1 MAETNIATGSSIAI
15 KHYSAALFANTLRGT
30 TAIENLM
37 GPVEPTA
44 AMSKV
49 AGQTAPGMPI
59 VRLDDLMKV
68 AGDVLSLDLIDTV
81 GGQPLMGDVNREGK
95 GSRLS
100 FTSQELR
107 IDLASKVID
116 AGGGMSQQRTRH
128 NLREIALAQL
138 SGYFPRLDTQESL
151 VHLAGA
157 RGCQQGTDWT
167 IPMQKGANGQAAD
180 DQNFA
185 SIMVNPV
192 KAPTYNRHFVVNG
205 ANLTQGG
212 AQLASIVSTDVL
224 KLSHIDQIRKKIDDM
239 DQPLQSV
246 KLAGDR
252 AASTAKMWVLLLSPN
267 QYSGLLTEG
276 SLRAF
281 QQNAV
286 NRAAYLDTR
295 HPLFAGEVGMWN
307 GILVIKN
314 ERAIRF
320 MPGDTTKIITSGN
333 AATAT
338 ETDGTVNGSLTA
350 GFAVERGLL
359 LGAQALA
366 VAYGKTKV
374 SGMQFGWKEHWYN
387 FESNL
392 EVMGEKVCGKT
403 KVRLNID
410 DGTGTQIPTDFG
422 VMAIDSAVPL

>member
-1 MAETNIATGSSIAI
+1 MAETNVSSGSSIAV
-15 KHYSAALFANTLRGT
+15 KHYSAALFANTLKG
-30 TAIENLM
+30 ASAMENLV

-44 AMSKV
+44 AMEKI
-49 AGQTAPGMPI
+49 AGQTQPGMPI
-59 VRLDDLMKV
+59 VRIDNLMKA
-68 AGDVLSLDLIDTV
+68 AGDIVTLDLVDTV
-81 GGQPLMGDVNREGK
+81 SGEPLMGDVNREGK
-95 GSRLS
+95 GDTLS
-100 FTSQELR
+100 FSSMEIK

-116 AGGGMSQQRTRH
+116 AGGSMSQQRTKH

-157 RGCQQGTDWT
+157 RGSQTGTDWAV
-167 IPMQKGANGQAAD
+167 PVQSSPK
-180 DQNFA
+180 FA
-185 SIMVNPV
+185 EIMVNPV
-192 KAPTYNRHFVVNG
+192 KAPTFNRHFVVNG
-205 ANLTQGG
+205 AALTPGG
-212 AQLASIVSTDVL
+212 QQLGSVASGDLL
-224 KLSHIDQIRKKIDDM
+224 KLAHLDLLRKRIDDM

-246 KLAGDR
+246 KLNGDR
-252 AASTAKMWVLLLSPN
+252 ASQTSKMWVFLATPN
-267 QYSGLLTEG
+267 QYSVLLTEG

-320 MPGDTTKIITSGN
+320 MPSETTKIITAAN
-333 AATAT
+333 AATAA
-338 ETDGTVNGSLTA
+338 ETDQAVNAGLTA
-350 GFAVERGLL
+350 GYAVERGLL
-359 LGAQALA
+359 LGAQALG

-392 EVMGEKVCGKT
+392 EVMGEKVCGKG
-403 KVRLNID
+403 KVRLSVN
-410 DGTGTQIPTDFG
+410 DGTGSKVPTDFG
-422 VMAIDSAVPL
+422 VIAVDSVVPL

>member
-1 MAETNIATGSSIAI
+1 MAETNVASGSPIAV
-15 KHYSAALFANTLRGT
+15 KHYSAALFANTLKGT
-30 TAIENLM
+30 SAVENLV
-37 GPVEPTA
+37 GPVEPSA
-44 AMSKV
+44 AMEMV
-49 AGQTAPGMPI
+49 AGQTQPGMPI
-59 VRLDDLMKV
+59 VRIDNLAKD
-68 AGDVLSLDLIDTV
+68 AGDVVSLDLVDTV
-81 GGQPLMGDVNREGK
+81 SGEPLMGDVNREGK
-95 GSRLS
+95 GDTLS
-100 FTSQELR
+100 FSSMEIR

-116 AGGGMSQQRTRH
+116 AGGSMSQQRTKH

-157 RGCQQGTDWT
+157 RGSQSGSDWT
-167 IPMQKGANGQAAD
+167 IPLQSAP
-180 DQNFA
+180 NFA

-205 ANLTQGG
+205 ANLAQGG
-212 AQLASIVSTDVL
+212 QQLGSILSSDAL
-224 KLSHIDQIRKKIDDM
+224 KLVHLDALRKRLDDM

-252 AASTAKMWVLLLSPN
+252 AAQTSRMWVFLATPN
-267 QYSGLLTEG
+267 QYSVLLTEG

-286 NRAAYLDTR
+286 NRSAYFDTR
-295 HPLFAGEVGMWN
+295 HPLLAGEVGMWN

-320 MPGDTTKIITSGN
+320 MPGESTRIVTAGN

-338 ETDGTVNGSLTA
+338 ETDQIVNPALTP
-350 GFAVERGLL
+350 GYAVERGLL
-359 LGAQALA
+359 LGAQALG
-366 VAYGKTKV
+366 VAYGKTRV
-374 SGMQFGWKEHWYN
+374 SGMQFGWREHWYN

-392 EVMGEKVCGKT
+392 EVMGERVSGKA
-403 KVRLNID
+403 KVRLLVS
-410 DGTGTQIPTDFG
+410 DGTGAKVPTDFG
-422 VMAIDSAVPL
+422 VIAVDSAVPL

>member
-1 MAETNIATGSSIAI
+1 MAETNVASGSSIAI

-30 TAIENLM
+30 TAMDNLV

-44 AMSKV
+44 AMQKI
-49 AGQTAPGMPI
+49 AGQTQAGMPI
-59 VRLDDLMKV
+59 VRIDNLMKS
-68 AGDVLSLDLIDTV
+68 AGDVVSLDLVDTIS
-81 GGQPLMGDVNREGK
+81 GEPLMGDVNREGR
-95 GSRLS
+95 GSPLS
-100 FTSQELR
+100 FSSMEIK

-116 AGGGMSQQRTRH
+116 AGGSMSQQRTKH
-128 NLREIALAQL
+128 QLREIALAQL
-138 SGYFPRLDTQESL
+138 SGYFPRLDTQETL

-157 RGCQQGTDWT
+157 RGSQMGTDWT
-167 IPMQKGANGQAAD
+167 VPLQSAANFG
-180 DQNFA
+180 

-205 ANLTQGG
+205 ANLTAGG
-212 AQLASIVSTDVL
+212 QQLGSIASTDLL
-224 KLSHIDQIRKKIDDM
+224 KLAHLDVLRKRLDDM

-246 KLAGDR
+246 KMSGDR
-252 AASTAKMWVLLLSPN
+252 AAQTSKMWVFLATPN
-267 QYSGLLTEG
+267 QYSILLTEG

-286 NRAAYLDTR
+286 NRAAYFDTR

-320 MPGDTTKIITSGN
+320 MPSETTKIITAAN

-338 ETDGTVNGSLTA
+338 ETDQAVSASLTA
-350 GFAVERGLL
+350 GYAVERGLL
-359 LGAQALA
+359 LGAQALGID
-366 VAYGKTKV
+366 YGKTKV

-392 EVMGEKVCGKT
+392 EVMGEKVSGKAKT
-403 KVRLNID
+403 RFSVD
-410 DGTGTQIPTDFG
+410 DGTGSKVPTDFG
-422 VMAIDSAVPL
+422 VIAVDSAVQL